1 MPKIQ
6 HIARFTAPARFP
18 IQQSTNVDSGK
29 STPVKRHVLPK
40 RLIELNEQRQATRS
54 TLLDYIVLCLTESE
68 QPLSVIET
76 AELVS
81 RELNKRYDPNT
92 IRLFLQ
98 ELEADKKVSSRTET
112 SEERSIRASHGKA
125 RALHAKLWWA
135 PAGKVPARTVTEA
148 VPGVRLNDTGGR
160 RPGVKNKVSAEVELV
175 DVSSQAID
183 SVDRPVIDY
192 LVNRLVEER
201 TKELR
206 EEVERLR
213 LVVKNLV
220 KDL

>member
-18 IQQSTNVDSGK
+18 IQQSTNVDSGE
-29 STPVKRHVLPK
+29 STPVKRHVLPQK
-40 RLIELNEQRQATRS
+40 LVELNEQRQATRT
-54 TLLDYIVLCLTESE
+54 TLLDYIVLCLTESK

-98 ELEADKKVSSRTET
+98 ELETEGKVSSRVET
-112 SEERSIRASHGKA
+112 SEERSIRASNGKA
-125 RALHAKLWWA
+125 RALHATLWWA
-135 PAGKVPARTVTEA
+135 PAGEVPARTITEA
-148 VPGVRLNDTGGR
+148 VPGVRLNDSAGR
-160 RPGVKNKVSAEVELV
+160 SPGRPRKVQEDVQLVETTQETV
-175 DVSSQAID
+175 DTIGN
-183 SVDRPVIDY
+183 PVVDY
-192 LVNRLVEER
+192 LVNKLVDER

-213 LVVKNLV
+213 LIVKNLV